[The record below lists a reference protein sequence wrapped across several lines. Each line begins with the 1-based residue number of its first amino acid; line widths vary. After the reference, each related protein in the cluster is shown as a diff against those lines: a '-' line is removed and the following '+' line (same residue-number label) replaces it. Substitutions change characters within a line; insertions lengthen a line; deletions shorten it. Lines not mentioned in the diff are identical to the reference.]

1 MKLKAFLFGILCTGL
16 WVSCDQTAILNENN
30 PIDNKAWLYTSPSTF
45 QFHISDNTK
54 KYDVLMDI
62 RHTPEYAFSNLF
74 VLIHQQGPDK
84 KRYTFRKEVKLAKPD
99 GKWTGK
105 SSGSLYNNQTI
116 IHNDYQFPDT
126 GLYIVSIEQHMRE
139 NPLKEITDIG
149 LKVIPK

>member
-1 MKLKAFLFGILCTGL
+1 
-16 WVSCDQTAILNENN
+16 
-30 PIDNKAWLYTSPSTF
+30 
-45 QFHISDNTK
+45 
-54 KYDVLMDI
+54 MDI